1 MKLRSIYLAL
11 ILGLMLIGPFFTGLQ
26 IDPGF
31 GIPSPPPQL
40 HFIMYARP
48 LEEPLAPGMT
58 NVPINFTII
67 NVNSLTFY
75 NVNISAFSIFPFQLI
90 SYYNNTENTTLLTWN
105 PGQSVSVVYYYNIQ
119 NSAQQGVYNISLKVA
134 GFISYFQK
142 FHETLNAS
150 VTILGYARASV
161 QAVWGSPSSPQLVAP
176 GDNNVPIT
184 LIVNNQ
190 GNVQLSNASIILT
203 STYPIKF
210 MQNYLNIGYL
220 PPGQPIEVTTYASVY
235 PNATTGVYQVPAEIQ
250 YFSSSKLTTS
260 ISIPITG
267 YLNFSANSIWGST
280 SDPII
285 AGAGE
290 PRLPLT
296 IIVNNLGDVNAL
308 NVSITFPQNEYP
320 LHFLQQ
326 SGYLG
331 IIPSGLYSETTL
343 VASVYSNASPGV
355 YYIKGSINYF
365 DENAPIY
372 VPVTI
377 LGYARASVQ
386 AVWGSPSSP
395 QLVAPGDNNVPITL
409 IVNNQGNVQLSNA
422 SIILTST
429 YPIKFMQ
436 NYLNIGYL
444 PPGQPIEVT
453 TYASV
458 YPNATTGVYQVPAE
472 IQYFSSRESIS
483 TFITIPVVGYESF
496 FISSVWGSTSTPLTA
511 APGQENLP
519 LTFIVRNLGDVNA
532 LNVSLYFNQY
542 EFPVQFSQ
550 NSLMLGIIPSGEINE
565 GSVTV
570 NVYQNATPG
579 TYYIPIVIH
588 YSDVNLT
595 QYVPITIYPPKIT
608 ISVFTDPP
616 QVFPGFYDVR
626 VGVLLTNYGT
636 ATAQNSYI
644 TIQSPFPVV
653 SQSNVTV
660 GAIPPGTPL
669 NISYLINVP
678 DSVNPGQYD
687 LKFNVFYDGGT
698 YTKSYTLTVY
708 PKANLTIVNVI
719 YSSLQPGDTKVPIT
733 LEIKNIGNVTAKN
746 VKAILGTSDVIY
758 PHVSS
763 SNPLQALTASES
775 SLGDIGPGQIIN
787 VTYVIDVSG
796 GASVGSY
803 PLTLTLLWNQTGS
816 FVPFVQNDHFI
827 VNVTPPLTSVLL
839 QNPLFYIAIIII
851 IVIIVVAIIL
861 LRRKK

>member
-26 IDPGF
+26 IDQGF

-150 VTILGYARASV
+150 
-161 QAVWGSPSSPQLVAP
+161 
-176 GDNNVPIT
+176 
-184 LIVNNQ
+184 
-190 GNVQLSNASIILT
+190 
-203 STYPIKF
+203 
-210 MQNYLNIGYL
+210 
-220 PPGQPIEVTTYASVY
+220 
-235 PNATTGVYQVPAEIQ
+235 
-250 YFSSSKLTTS
+250 
-260 ISIPITG
+260 
-267 YLNFSANSIWGST
+267 
-280 SDPII
+280 
-285 AGAGE
+285 
-290 PRLPLT
+290 
-296 IIVNNLGDVNAL
+296 
-308 NVSITFPQNEYP
+308 
-320 LHFLQQ
+320 
-326 SGYLG
+326 
-331 IIPSGLYSETTL
+331 
-343 VASVYSNASPGV
+343 
-355 YYIKGSINYF
+355 
-365 DENAPIY
+365 
-372 VPVTI
+372 VTI

>member
-1 MKLRSIYLAL
+1 
-11 ILGLMLIGPFFTGLQ
+11 
-26 IDPGF
+26 
-31 GIPSPPPQL
+31 
-40 HFIMYARP
+40 
-48 LEEPLAPGMT
+48 
-58 NVPINFTII
+58 
-67 NVNSLTFY
+67 
-75 NVNISAFSIFPFQLI
+75 
-90 SYYNNTENTTLLTWN
+90 
-105 PGQSVSVVYYYNIQ
+105 
-119 NSAQQGVYNISLKVA
+119 
-134 GFISYFQK
+134 
-142 FHETLNAS
+142 
-150 VTILGYARASV
+150 
-161 QAVWGSPSSPQLVAP
+161 
-176 GDNNVPIT
+176 
-184 LIVNNQ
+184 
-190 GNVQLSNASIILT
+190 
-203 STYPIKF
+203 
-210 MQNYLNIGYL
+210 
-220 PPGQPIEVTTYASVY
+220 
-235 PNATTGVYQVPAEIQ
+235 
-250 YFSSSKLTTS
+250 
-260 ISIPITG
+260 
-267 YLNFSANSIWGST
+267 
-280 SDPII
+280 
-285 AGAGE
+285 
-290 PRLPLT
+290 
-296 IIVNNLGDVNAL
+296 
-308 NVSITFPQNEYP
+308 
-320 LHFLQQ
+320 
-326 SGYLG
+326 
-331 IIPSGLYSETTL
+331 
-343 VASVYSNASPGV
+343 
-355 YYIKGSINYF
+355 
-365 DENAPIY
+365 
-372 VPVTI
+372 
-377 LGYARASVQ
+377 
-386 AVWGSPSSP
+386 
-395 QLVAPGDNNVPITL
+395 
-409 IVNNQGNVQLSNA
+409 
-422 SIILTST
+422 
-429 YPIKFMQ
+429 Q